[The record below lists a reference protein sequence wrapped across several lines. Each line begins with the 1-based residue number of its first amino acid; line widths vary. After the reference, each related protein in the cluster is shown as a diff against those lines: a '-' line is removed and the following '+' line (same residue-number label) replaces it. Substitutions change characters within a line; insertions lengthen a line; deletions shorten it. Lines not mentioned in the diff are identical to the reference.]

1 MKLECDL
8 MKGVMM
14 GDPNDG
20 QWNGQPNRQ
29 DQSGQQGQPR
39 YGAYDSNHGGQFPT
53 QGAQGPQGG
62 PGQNPYYGPYAY
74 NPGYGPNG
82 QPYQADEQRNDQDQS
97 GWQQTN
103 WYTGNFNPFRLIEE
117 WLPEKAKT
125 KIRVIYG
132 VVGVAAIALGA
143 ALLLVP
149 NKTLALAA
157 LLLGVYFVISGVVRI
172 VGALVE
178 PFLPAGWRV
187 LDVFVGIL
195 LTFGGVV
202 VVRNYGMTGQTL
214 ALLITMMV
222 GFGWIMDGGIVAY
235 PSFGMGHRLCDYLDC
250 CRLYRADESAELC
263 GLHGGVWRM
272 RHGRHGYHRG
282 YPRFHFRQAQ
292 KVDTKSSSQ
301 SVRAGSILARALFLG
316 RTRCRRL
323 AVPGAGS

>member
-20 QWNGQPNRQ
+20 QWNGQPNQ
-29 DQSGQQGQPR
+29 NQPNQQGYPQ
-39 YGAYDSNHGGQFPT
+39 YGAYDSNHGGQYPP
-53 QGAQGPQGG
+53 QGAQGQNDRQGG
-62 PGQNPYYGPYAY
+62 ANQNPYGPYAY
-74 NPGYGPNG
+74 NPNYGPNG
-82 QPYQADEQRNDQDQS
+82 QPAWGPDGQQYQNNGQADGGNQS

-103 WYTGNFNPFRLIEE
+103 WYTGDFNPFRLIEE

-125 KIRVIYG
+125 RIRVIYG

-202 VVRNYGMTGQTL
+202 IVRNYGMTGQTL

-222 GFGWIMDGGIVAY
+222 GFGWIMEGVMSLVESWRIPHSGWAIAYAIISIVAGFIVLMS
-235 PSFGMGHRLCDYLDC
+235 PLSSAVFMVVFGGCAMVVMCITAVI
-250 CRLYRADESAELC
+250 RAFTF
-263 GLHGGVWRM
+263 GK
-272 RHGRHGYHRG
+272 
-282 YPRFHFRQAQ
+282 PR
-292 KVDTKSSSQ
+292 K
-301 SVRAGSILARALFLG
+301 
-316 RTRCRRL
+316 
-323 AVPGAGS
+323 

>member
-1 MKLECDL
+1 
-8 MKGVMM
+8 M

-53 QGAQGPQGG
+53 QGAQGPQGPQGG

-149 NKTLALAA
+149 NKDRK
-157 LLLGVYFVISGVVRI
+157 SVV
-172 VGALVE
+172 
-178 PFLPAGWRV
+178 
-187 LDVFVGIL
+187 
-195 LTFGGVV
+195 
-202 VVRNYGMTGQTL
+202 
-214 ALLITMMV
+214 
-222 GFGWIMDGGIVAY
+222 
-235 PSFGMGHRLCDYLDC
+235 
-250 CRLYRADESAELC
+250 
-263 GLHGGVWRM
+263 
-272 RHGRHGYHRG
+272 
-282 YPRFHFRQAQ
+282 
-292 KVDTKSSSQ
+292 
-301 SVRAGSILARALFLG
+301 
-316 RTRCRRL
+316 
-323 AVPGAGS
+323 

>member
-1 MKLECDL
+1 M
-8 MKGVMM
+8 
-14 GDPNDG
+14 
-20 QWNGQPNRQ
+20 
-29 DQSGQQGQPR
+29 
-39 YGAYDSNHGGQFPT
+39 
-53 QGAQGPQGG
+53 
-62 PGQNPYYGPYAY
+62 
-74 NPGYGPNG
+74 
-82 QPYQADEQRNDQDQS
+82 
-97 GWQQTN
+97 
-103 WYTGNFNPFRLIEE
+103 
-117 WLPEKAKT
+117 PEKAKT

-222 GFGWIMDGGIVAY
+222 GFGWIMEGVMSLVESWRIPHSGWAIAYAIISIVAGFIVLMS
-235 PSFGMGHRLCDYLDC
+235 PLSSAVFMVVFGGCAMVVMGITAVI
-250 CRLYRADESAELC
+250 RAFTF
-263 GLHGGVWRM
+263 GK
-272 RHGRHGYHRG
+272 
-282 YPRFHFRQAQ
+282 PR
-292 KVDTKSSSQ
+292 K
-301 SVRAGSILARALFLG
+301 
-316 RTRCRRL
+316 
-323 AVPGAGS
+323 